1 LSYTLI
7 FETLQLVLL
16 ISMTIVQVS
25 IALAESVARWLDEG
39 MPEVGTKEWSRE
51 EVDSFEDSG
60 DEGRD
65 IEDHNEDYAGVEED
79 EDKEDCAGAEKDT
92 EDTEDKKT
100 EDTEDH
106 PLKEDSPHIEDL
118 TAEEKPPAIILRTT
132 STLASSMGSLEPLL
146 QAIAPTILYMPMPL
160 PRTLGSPMFKDTDVI
175 AFLERSV
182 FGQTQ
187 RQEIGQKRQKWEWRR
202 QKIQAPYLRNT
213 PQPIHSL
220 SRFISYLPR
229 KPSCHPTICPTI
241 LRIG

>member
-1 LSYTLI
+1 VLI
-7 FETLQLVLL
+7 L
-16 ISMTIVQVS
+16 SMTIVRVS
-25 IALAESVARWLDEG
+25 TALAESVARWLDEG

-51 EVDSFEDSG
+51 EVDSFEGSR
-60 DEGRD
+60 DEERA
-65 IEDHNEDYAGVEED
+65 IEDYNEDYAGVEED
-79 EDKEDCAGAEKDT
+79 TEDTEDCAGAE
-92 EDTEDKKT
+92 EDDEDKKT
-100 EDTEDH
+100 EDL
-106 PLKEDSPHIEDL
+106 PLKEDPPHIEDP
-118 TAEEKPPAIILRTT
+118 TAEEKPPAIILATT

-146 QAIAPTILYMPMPL
+146 QAIAPTMLYMPMPL
-160 PRTLGSPMFKDTDVI
+160 PRTLGSPMFKDANVI